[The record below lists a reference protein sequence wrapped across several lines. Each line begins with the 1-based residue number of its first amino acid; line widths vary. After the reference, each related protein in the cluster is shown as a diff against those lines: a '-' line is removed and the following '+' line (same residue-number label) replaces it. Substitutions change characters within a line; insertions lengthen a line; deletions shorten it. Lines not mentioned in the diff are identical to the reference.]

1 MSSSRFNWF
10 KQLQMRS
17 KILLGIGS
25 LFVFGLLTV
34 LAFYFALGITDSAL
48 ERVANKEQ
56 PTSAAAYEMEISVVR
71 SGLEVLNYVRTGD
84 SESKRKALLRKT
96 DFETYLARYKTVAS
110 SEQEQEFAIRVG
122 ELHEYYW
129 IVGNALMQRRPAQE
143 QSFSA
148 SMEQIQ
154 LTIDL
159 IDEILDPLSGS
170 KSNNARRSI
179 LLNMKSSLAIM
190 GKDMGVSLR
199 LGKSVTSD
207 KISNEAEQF
216 LVNLN
221 YIQNL
226 FLSKQGTIQT
236 TKLANLFTETNK
248 AIQHAMTLDN
258 EEQNDLVSFTE
269 VRAQLDTLLSDSM
282 LSLAKQDLETAMQ
295 SAEDTSARVKSFAVL
310 LLPLI
315 ILLTLLVIYIL
326 SISVSQ
332 PAKQLVAGAKALGT
346 GDLNYRIPELGK
358 DELGQIA
365 DQFNVMAGRLQR
377 TTVSRDELE
386 SSEAAL
392 RISEQ
397 RYSRAVSGTNDGL
410 FDWDMFN
417 NTVYFSPRWKSMLG
431 YDDTEI
437 TDDPETY
444 FQYVHPDDIEVLRQN
459 IALFEMRP
467 GEYLVNE
474 HRILHKYGNYRWVLF
489 RAIASDEQSKGKTTR
504 LSGSQSDIHAQKIA
518 EQQLV
523 HDAMHD
529 RLTGLP
535 NRHLLLERLQH
546 FLDTPKRRRQEL
558 SALLF
563 LDLDGFKTINDT
575 RGHPAGDDLL
585 VALAQR
591 LKNYLSANDTLARF
605 GGDEFVVLAE
615 DVGSLDAVEDI
626 AHNIQRALEK
636 PFAVGSGESFVSAS
650 IGITLST
657 ENYTKATEMLRD
669 ADIAMYRAK
678 ADGKKRHV
686 VFNHQMH
693 GNVVKQ
699 AELANNLR
707 HALKRQELEVFYQP
721 VIDLQHS
728 RKLVGFE
735 ALLRWNHPQQGL
747 LSPDEFI
754 PLLEETG
761 MIIEVGEWLIETA
774 SRTVKSW
781 HQKNY
786 TPWVAVNVS
795 AVQLRESGL
804 YAAVKKALRLSEL
817 DPEYL
822 TLEITETNVMQ
833 NELIARAILNEVKQ
847 LGVKLSMDD
856 FGTGYSSLSYLKRFP
871 WDYVKIDR
879 SFVKDINNNDVAII
893 QAITTM
899 VHTLDFAVVAEGVE
913 NIHQLNVLKDYGID
927 CVQGFFLARPG
938 PASDWQHLDSI
949 SSKSILK
956 NAFDQTAVSNR
967 IA

>member
-1 MSSSRFNWF
+1 
-10 KQLQMRS
+10 
-17 KILLGIGS
+17 
-25 LFVFGLLTV
+25 
-34 LAFYFALGITDSAL
+34 
-48 ERVANKEQ
+48 
-56 PTSAAAYEMEISVVR
+56 
-71 SGLEVLNYVRTGD
+71 
-84 SESKRKALLRKT
+84 
-96 DFETYLARYKTVAS
+96 
-110 SEQEQEFAIRVG
+110 
-122 ELHEYYW
+122 
-129 IVGNALMQRRPAQE
+129 MQRRPAQE

-148 SMEQIQ
+148 SLEQIQ

-159 IDEILDPLSGS
+159 IDEILDPLTGG

-179 LLNMKSSLAIM
+179 LLNMKYSLAII
-190 GKDMGVSLR
+190 GKDMSASLR
-199 LGKSVTSD
+199 LGKSATSD
-207 KISNEAEQF
+207 KISDEAEQF

-236 TKLANLFTETNK
+236 TKLANLFAETNK
-248 AIQHAMTLDN
+248 AIQHAITLDD
-258 EEQNDLVSFTE
+258 EAVNDLASFVE
-269 VRAQLDTLLSDSM
+269 VRAQLDTLLSDNM
-282 LSLAKQDLETAMQ
+282 LTLAKQDLEAAMQ
-295 SAEDTSARVKSFAVL
+295 SAADTSASVKSFAAL
-310 LLPLI
+310 AFPLS
-315 ILLTLLVIYIL
+315 ILFSLLVIYIL

-332 PAKQLVAGAKALGT
+332 PAKQLVAGAMALGA

-365 DQFNVMAGRLQR
+365 EQFNVMAGRLER

-397 RYSRAVSGTNDGL
+397 RYSRAVGGTNDGL
-410 FDWDMFN
+410 FDWDMLN
-417 NTVYFSPRWKSMLG
+417 NSVYFSPRWKSMLG

-444 FQYVHPDDIEVLRQN
+444 FKYVHPDDIEVLRQN

-474 HRILHKYGNYRWVLF
+474 HRVLHKYGDYRWVLF
-489 RAIASDEQSKGKTTR
+489 RALASDEQSKGKTTR

-546 FLDTPKRRRQEL
+546 FLDTPKRRKQEL

-563 LDLDGFKTINDT
+563 LDIDEFKIINDT
-575 RGHPAGDDLL
+575 RGHSAGDDLL

-615 DVGSLDAVEDI
+615 DVGSIDAVEDI
-626 AHNIQRALEK
+626 AQNIQRALER
-636 PFAVGSGESFVSAS
+636 PFTVGNGESLVSAS
-650 IGITLST
+650 IGIALSAD
-657 ENYTKATEMLRD
+657 NYIKATEMLRD

-686 VFNHQMH
+686 LFNNKMH

-699 AELANNLR
+699 AELVNDLR
-707 HALKRQELEVFYQP
+707 HVLERKELEVYYQP
-721 VIDLQHS
+721 VLDLQDS

-735 ALLRWNHPQQGL
+735 ALLRWNHPQHGL
-747 LSPDEFI
+747 MSPDEFI

-761 MIIEVGEWLIETA
+761 MIIKVGEWLIETA

-804 YAAVKKALRLSEL
+804 YAAVKRALRLSGLESK
-817 DPEYL
+817 YL
-822 TLEITETNVMQ
+822 TLEITETNVMK

-879 SFVKDINNNDVAII
+879 SFVKDIDNDDVAII
-893 QAITTM
+893 EAITVM
-899 VHTLDFAVVAEGVE
+899 VHAMNFSVVAEGVE
-913 NIHQLNVLKDYGID
+913 NIHQLKVLKNYGID
-927 CVQGFFLARPG
+927 CVQGFLLARPG
-938 PASDWQHLDSI
+938 PAKDWQHLDSI

-956 NAFDQTAVSNR
+956 DAFDLVQESNR
-967 IA
+967 SA